1 MCVES
6 GSKDVRLL
14 GRTVPWS
21 EIKGFNYQ
29 PSYGTTGYELWRVFD
44 AERIDVELARG
55 RRCFPHMNA
64 VRWWL
69 SWDAFERDADR
80 FARDFDTALALAERH
95 GMGVMPVL
103 FNRWHSPV
111 TDYGGVYLD
120 HFLPGV
126 SWIQRRGSRATPGD
140 AWHPSHGEYVF
151 DEFLERIVGEHAG
164 DGRIFAWDLCNEPF
178 SYECPLDEVPRF
190 VVLAERAWLARI
202 AERCRAFDPET
213 PRGISIHPLHG
224 AEGLRIVEPLCDVLL
239 VHPYFDNE
247 NGLLDGYARVAAQSG
262 KPLLATEVCWGS
274 LDDTR
279 RVEIIRA
286 TLSTLRER
294 GIGWLAYVL
303 HHSLVIDA
311 HRPEHGPIN
320 EAIGAL
326 HFIERDGSL
335 RAGHDVFNDF

>member
-1 MCVES
+1 
-6 GSKDVRLL
+6 
-14 GRTVPWS
+14 
-21 EIKGFNYQ
+21 
-29 PSYGTTGYELWRVFD
+29 
-44 AERIDVELARG
+44 
-55 RRCFPHMNA
+55 
-64 VRWWL
+64 
-69 SWDAFERDADR
+69 
-80 FARDFDTALALAERH
+80 
-95 GMGVMPVL
+95 
-103 FNRWHSPV
+103 
-111 TDYGGVYLD
+111 
-120 HFLPGV
+120 
-126 SWIQRRGSRATPGD
+126 
-140 AWHPSHGEYVF
+140 
-151 DEFLERIVGEHAG
+151 
-164 DGRIFAWDLCNEPF
+164 
-178 SYECPLDEVPRF
+178 
-190 VVLAERAWLARI
+190 
-202 AERCRAFDPET
+202 
-213 PRGISIHPLHG
+213 
-224 AEGLRIVEPLCDVLL
+224 VLL